1 VQEAGV
7 REAHFPR
14 LRLHGGSDLGNS
26 VADADH
32 VYAGASVKPLL
43 AFLIV
48 EVHALTVRNAQP
60 AVIEGA
66 VK

>member
-1 VQEAGV
+1 
-7 REAHFPR
+7 
-14 LRLHGGSDLGNS
+14 
-26 VADADH
+26 
-32 VYAGASVKPLL
+32 VYAGAGVEPLL

-48 EVHALTVRNAQP
+48 EVHALTMRDAQP